1 MRLASLPGQRPGPY
15 QPRAPHGGQVLSGFG
30 LAQESQSCPVPCR
43 SQRERRLRHP
53 STSSEAAL
61 LRPQVGGG
69 PRASLQCLHA
79 AHHRIQSFAHAGA
92 HGGGMHTRSA
102 EGGPA
107 STHPP
112 TRTDHLARYRG
123 TPARSCRAHPPSIPR
138 PRSAAAVRTASP
150 LHPCGFVRAGH
161 ALGFSGNRLSGNR
174 LSGKRSGKRT
184 HGSDLAGRRRRCQP
198 GTHPRALTRHCRPAG

>member
-1 MRLASLPGQRPGPY
+1 
-15 QPRAPHGGQVLSGFG
+15 
-30 LAQESQSCPVPCR
+30 VPCR
-43 SQRERRLRHP
+43 SQREHRLRHP

-69 PRASLQCLHA
+69 PRASLQCPHA

-92 HGGGMHTRSA
+92 HGGGMRTRRTRRTHGVQAHTRSA
-102 EGGPA
+102 GGGPA

-174 LSGKRSGKRT
+174 LSGKRLSGKRGGKRT
-184 HGSDLAGRRRRCQP
+184 HGSDPAGRRRRCRP
-198 GTHPRALTRHCRPAG
+198 GTHPRAPTRRCRQTRRPG